1 MEGGE
6 VDGVGFAAG
15 LKSHKVSGW
24 AGYSGGTLWQLTGR
38 WRIARSSFWST
49 SSSSSY
55 ERSAEANT
63 TYERSAE
70 AVSSKYV
77 STKAVSAPGVF
88 GALSMRPNSRP
99 W

>member
-15 LKSHKVSGW
+15 LKSHKVSDW
-24 AGYSGGTLWQLTGR
+24 AGYSGAILWQLTGR